1 MKKIITGIT
10 PILLLVLALTFMT
23 NYKQWDD
30 LSDTERY
37 QIRSYVAKAEA
48 QDSESADAPEEEQ
61 AENNVASA
69 NNDENDEEQDE
80 EEQDDEQN
88 EDNNT
93 STSEAEE

>member
-10 PILLLVLALTFMT
+10 PFLLLVLALTFMT

-37 QIRSYVAKAEA
+37 QIRDYVAKAEA
-48 QDSESADAPEEEQ
+48 ADSEPADVTEEQ
-61 AENNVASA
+61 QGENDVASA
-69 NNDENDEEQDE
+69 NSDEKDDNE
-80 EEQDDEQN
+80 EEQDDERD
-88 EDNNT
+88 EDSNT

>member
-37 QIRSYVAKAEA
+37 QIRNYVAAAEA
-48 QDSESADAPEEEQ
+48 ADSESADAPEEEQ

-80 EEQDDEQN
+80 EDDEQD
-88 EDNNT
+88 ESNNVDA
-93 STSEAEE
+93 SSAEE